1 MQTENTYIG
10 FKRNKLLS
18 PFLWGIFILL
28 CSGCF
33 VTQKPINKEELPGSY
48 VLKTDKLYQVFTDM
62 NYHSLVLN
70 NDGTYILKKA
80 EIKFTPVIEQ
90 CDIAS
95 KGKWSVLSNDVLE
108 LTSENNYLKQKG
120 FEYEIKKENKF
131 SQDSLYIQVNFSV
144 DIDELPIKLN
154 FGFNNNNSKSIET
167 EKTSITLSK
176 TTYLRAITNRN
187 HIAFYM
193 TGNKSCKQRTVFP
206 IFEESID
213 TEKYNYLTI
222 TLPNFDRCFF
232 EFEPYNQELIY
243 IKGKN
248 QLLWQ
253 GEIWKK

>member
-1 MQTENTYIG
+1 MQMETTYIG
-10 FKRNKLLS
+10 LKRNKLLS
-18 PFLWGIFILL
+18 FFLWVILILL
-28 CSGCF
+28 CGGC
-33 VTQKPINKEELPGSY
+33 VLTQKSINKEELRGVY
-48 VLKTDKLYQVFTDM
+48 VLETDKLYQAFTDM

-70 NDGTYILKKA
+70 SDGTYILKKA

-120 FEYEIKKENKF
+120 FEYELKKENKL

-167 EKTSITLSK
+167 EKTSIALSK
-176 TTYLRAITNRN
+176 TTYLRTIANRN
-187 HIAFYM
+187 HISFYL
-193 TGNKSCKQRTVFP
+193 TGNISCKGRTVFK
-206 IFEESID
+206 IFEEDID
-213 TEKYNYLTI
+213 TEKFNFLTI
-222 TLPNFDRCFF
+222 SLPNFDRCFF

-253 GEIWKK
+253 REIWKK